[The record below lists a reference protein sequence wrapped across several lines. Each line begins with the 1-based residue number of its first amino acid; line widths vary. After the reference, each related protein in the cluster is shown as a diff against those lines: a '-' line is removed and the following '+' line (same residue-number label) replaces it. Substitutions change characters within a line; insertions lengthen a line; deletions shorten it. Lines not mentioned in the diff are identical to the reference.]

1 MIIAQ
6 ATLGR
11 LKAQRPLSAD
21 HLDLTNHEDDP
32 VPRSFHKFS
41 GAGDMLSLLE

>member
-1 MIIAQ
+1 MIFAQ

-21 HLDLTNHEDDP
+21 QVEVKDHAGDP

-41 GAGDMLSLLE
+41 GADFILSLR

>member
-41 GAGDMLSLLE
+41 GADFILSLR